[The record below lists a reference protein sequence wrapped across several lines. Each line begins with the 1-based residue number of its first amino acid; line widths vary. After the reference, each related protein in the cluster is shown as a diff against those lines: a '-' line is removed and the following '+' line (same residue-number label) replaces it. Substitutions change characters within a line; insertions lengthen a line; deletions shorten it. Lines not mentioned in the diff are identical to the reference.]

1 MNRDIPGYYYDG
13 EKRKYFK
20 IEDGK
25 TAPAQAQ
32 WSAETVKRRQ
42 AEKLQDEAQRA
53 SLARHAGRI
62 KRARVLSDALTGGF
76 LVREMGLPLAETPV
90 VCWAQGLREK
100 GDISL
105 WPTSPPSIGAVTLM
119 YIGNRDVRTGLG
131 VAYGVLNSDYLASA
145 YIPRDDDD
153 EINYRDAVAKRG
165 YVNFAAAHEAI
176 HAPQLS
182 SITYHEQSQ
191 KILLTSRR
199 PTRKA
204 GIVFFSPRQSDF
216 DDDTP
221 PALLLGETG
230 PIVHVTVPTPSPTDQ
245 VVHTCAPGLAAS
257 NVTAVVGTDLGL
269 LTLHND
275 RLRRLTPMN
284 DRPHQKYIP
293 VSGEVNSLDF
303 LTADVVLCAGRSSQI
318 HLVDLRAPWHEWTY
332 LSHSRPAVTHVR
344 SLGDG
349 NQVLAAGPH
358 STMCIYD
365 IRFAARRVS
374 KVPPPPSSGKSTTNR
389 WDIKPLESRRPR
401 PEDKNGTLPVVT
413 FPGYRNE
420 AHRFGIGLDVQS
432 EYGVVCAAHDDGSV
446 AMYSLRDGSRLRA
459 GLVDKMAAKP
469 GTVIKSL
476 MFQTLPGDTHPSL
489 FVGEGMRIKKYSF
502 GVKTWKRTR
511 GGGGDGWGDCWEE

>member
-1 MNRDIPGYYYDG
+1 MNRDIPGFYYDD
-13 EKRKYFK
+13 EKRKYFR

-42 AEKLQDEAQRA
+42 AERLEDEAQRA
-53 SLARHAGRI
+53 NLARHAGRI
-62 KRARVLSDALTGGF
+62 KHAGLLSDALTGGF
-76 LVREMGLPLAETPV
+76 LVREMGQPSAQTPV
-90 VCWAQGLREK
+90 VCWAQGLQEK
-100 GDISL
+100 GEISL
-105 WPTSPPSIGAVTLM
+105 WPTTPPSVGSLSLM

-131 VAYGVLNSDYLASA
+131 VAYGVLKDEYLASA

-153 EINYRDAVAKRG
+153 EINYRDAEANHG
-165 YVNFAAAHEAI
+165 YVNFGAAYEAI

-182 SITYHEQSQ
+182 SIKYHEPSH

-204 GIVFFSPRQSDF
+204 GIAFFSPRQSDF

-221 PALLLGETG
+221 PALRLGETG
-230 PIVHVTVPTPSPTDQ
+230 AVVHVTVPTPSNTDQ

-318 HLVDLRAPWHEWTY
+318 HLVDIRAPWHEWPY
-332 LSHSRPAVTHVR
+332 LSHPSPAVTHVR

-358 STMCIYD
+358 STMCVYD

-374 KVPPPPSSGKSTTNR
+374 KVPRPPSSGKSTTNR
-389 WDIKPLESRRPR
+389 WDIKPLESRRVR

-413 FPGYRNE
+413 FPAYRNE
-420 AHRFGIGLDVQS
+420 ARRFGIGLDVLS

-446 AMYSLRDGSRLRA
+446 ALYSLRDGSRLRA
-459 GLVDKMAAKP
+459 EPVDKIAAKP
-469 GTVIKSL
+469 EGAVVKSL

-489 FVGEGMRIKKYSF
+489 FVGEGTRIKKYSF
-502 GVKTWKRTR
+502 GVRTWKRKR
-511 GGGGDGWGDCWEE
+511 GGGEGWGDCWEE